1 MNIEDVIKG
10 TRVKVIAD
18 SVNVIP
24 IGSTGT
30 LIQSFDSAPYVSFD
44 EYHEGCFKAYGH
56 PNVRAMTA
64 DELEELNE

>member
-18 SVNVIP
+18 SANVIP

-30 LIQSFDSAPYVSFD
+30 LIQSFDFAPYVSFD
-44 EYHEGCFKAYGH
+44 EYHEGCFEAYGH
-56 PNVRAMTA
+56 PNVRAMTTG
-64 DELEELNE
+64 ELEEIL

>member
-1 MNIEDVIKG
+1 MEIEDIVKCK
-10 TRVKVIAD
+10 RVKVIAD
-18 SVNVIP
+18 SANVIP

-44 EYHEGCFKAYGH
+44 EYHEGCFKAYGYS
-56 PNVRAMTA
+56 NVRAMTA

>member
-18 SVNVIP
+18 SANVIP

-44 EYHEGCFKAYGH
+44 EYNEGCFEAYGYS
-56 PNVRAMTA
+56 NVRAMTA
-64 DELEELNE
+64 EELEELNE

>member
-18 SVNVIP
+18 SSGVIP

-44 EYHEGCFKAYGH
+44 EYHEGCFEAYGH
-56 PNVRAMTA
+56 PNVRAMTT
-64 DELEELNE
+64 DELEEI

>member
-1 MNIEDVIKG
+1 MNIEDIIKG

-18 SVNVIP
+18 SCGVIP

-30 LIQSFDSAPYVSFD
+30 LIQSFDNTPYVSFD
-44 EYHEGCFKAYGH
+44 EYNEGCFEAYGYS
-56 PNVRAMTA
+56 NVRAMTA

>member
-18 SVNVIP
+18 SSGVIP
-24 IGSTGT
+24 IGSAGT

-44 EYHEGCFKAYGH
+44 EYHEGCFEAYGY
-56 PNVRAMTA
+56 PNVRAMTT
-64 DELEELNE
+64 DELEEI

>member
-18 SVNVIP
+18 SSGVIP

-44 EYHEGCFKAYGH
+44 EYHEGCFKAYGYSK
-56 PNVRAMTA
+56 VRAMMVY
-64 DELEELNE
+64 ELEEI

>member
-18 SVNVIP
+18 SSGVIP

-44 EYHEGCFKAYGH
+44 EYHEGCFEAYGYS
-56 PNVRAMTA
+56 NVRAMTA
-64 DELEELNE
+64 DELEEVNE